1 MQQARTQAAT
11 AATQARKAEPALTLS
26 RRYKAS
32 LERVY
37 GAFARQ
43 VHLARWFG
51 PEGCAIEDCD
61 WRPQAGRPWR
71 LVMVHADGG
80 TNPVGGV
87 FREVLPR
94 ERLVFT
100 WTWENTEYAGLETLV
115 TIAFKALGDMTEVVL
130 THEWLPDAP
139 ARDCH
144 GKGWTSSLESLADYL
159 A

>member
-61 WRPQAGRPWR
+61 WRPQAGRKDNR
-71 LVMVHADGG
+71 IKITVSVI
-80 TNPVGGV
+80 N
-87 FREVLPR
+87 
-94 ERLVFT
+94 
-100 WTWENTEYAGLETLV
+100 
-115 TIAFKALGDMTEVVL
+115 K
-130 THEWLPDAP
+130 
-139 ARDCH
+139 H
-144 GKGWTSSLESLADYL
+144 GNLHKS
-159 A
+159 